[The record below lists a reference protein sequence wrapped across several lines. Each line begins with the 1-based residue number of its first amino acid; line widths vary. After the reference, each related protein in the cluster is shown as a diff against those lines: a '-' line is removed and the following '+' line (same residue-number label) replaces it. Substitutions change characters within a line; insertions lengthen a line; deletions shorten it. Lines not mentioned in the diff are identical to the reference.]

1 MLKETA
7 IDGAKLDSL
16 LGAYRTAL
24 AEWVKSIQK
33 EMDLAASHH
42 NITEVDEWEH
52 ACDAEEEARN
62 KAIALRGQYESALR
76 REFYHF

>member
-1 MLKETA
+1 MPKETA
-7 IDGAKLDSL
+7 IEGAKLDGL

-24 AEWVKSIQK
+24 AEWVEAIRM

-42 NITEVDEWEH
+42 NITEVDQWEH
-52 ACDAEEEARN
+52 SCDAEEDARS
-62 KAIALRGQYESALR
+62 KAISLRGQYESALR